1 MTYVVDRSYIGAIL
15 YITVRAKRGT
25 DMHTIDATETLVERF
40 FDIMGQE
47 TLSEQDEIAVST
59 IIRLLGWTESDLRD
73 IAARCA
79 RRAIYLQNTQ

>member
-1 MTYVVDRSYIGAIL
+1 
-15 YITVRAKRGT
+15 
-25 DMHTIDATETLVERF
+25 MHTIDATETLVERF

-47 TLSEQDEIAVST
+47 TMSEQDEIAVST

-73 IAARCA
+73 IAAQCA